1 MNNMFNLT
9 KNNNTSNKT
18 GNKNSNKTNIDI
30 FNFYNN
36 VGYLKDKYFEKQTNT
51 YELSSNNNIKY
62 LVLMAC
68 HCSTEYKLLVIKQNI
83 KYFINKSIDILII
96 NSAGLPYNNI
106 LEQVCS
112 EIPSICYKEINND
125 KYADFGKW
133 IIGLRSTEYLK
144 YNFIIFTNDSFIIT
158 SPIDH
163 YLNLIYKNNVEL
175 YGYNDSTQR
184 RYHYQSYLFTV
195 KREAINNFTSNYY
208 KYVNKIKTF
217 EDVITYY
224 EINMTDW
231 FNTKNCFLK
240 IGNLPYNLNKNI
252 FFTNIILYKK
262 LKKTRLLPFIKIKYI
277 SSVTNKVFDVI
288 KTIIISSIEPHK
300 YENKPCDDI
309 VAHDDTSLLEI

>member
-1 MNNMFNLT
+1 M
-9 KNNNTSNKT
+9 
-18 GNKNSNKTNIDI
+18 
-30 FNFYNN
+30 
-36 VGYLKDKYFEKQTNT
+36 
-51 YELSSNNNIKY
+51 
-62 LVLMAC
+62 
-68 HCSTEYKLLVIKQNI
+68 
-83 KYFINKSIDILII
+83 
-96 NSAGLPYNNI
+96 
-106 LEQVCS
+106 
-112 EIPSICYKEINND
+112 
-125 KYADFGKW
+125 
-133 IIGLRSTEYLK
+133 
-144 YNFIIFTNDSFIIT
+144 
-158 SPIDH
+158 
-163 YLNLIYKNNVEL
+163 NLIYKNNVEL

>member
-1 MNNMFNLT
+1 MNNVFNLT

-18 GNKNSNKTNIDI
+18 GNKNSNKNNIDI

-112 EIPSICYKEINND
+112 GIPSICYKEISND

-133 IIGLRSTEYLK
+133 VIGLRSTEYLK
-144 YNFIIFTNDSFIIT
+144 YNFVIFTNDSFIIT

-184 RYHYQSYLFTV
+184 RNHYQ
-195 KREAINNFTSNYY
+195 
-208 KYVNKIKTF
+208 
-217 EDVITYY
+217 
-224 EINMTDW
+224 
-231 FNTKNCFLK
+231 
-240 IGNLPYNLNKNI
+240 
-252 FFTNIILYKK
+252 
-262 LKKTRLLPFIKIKYI
+262 
-277 SSVTNKVFDVI
+277 
-288 KTIIISSIEPHK
+288 
-300 YENKPCDDI
+300 
-309 VAHDDTSLLEI
+309 